1 MKYTF
6 LQETSSKMLFRHIKE
21 VENCA
26 RFIIGNYFKTVKNMP
41 IIILSLQLDTILSTE
56 DTFSFSVHTFSE
68 KYPNDMFWHVS
79 IPTKTFDTCDEEWTE
94 NIEDVLHEVKTTYS
108 SKFK

>member
-6 LQETSSKMLFRHIKE
+6 LPEASSNMLLRHIKE

-26 RFIIGNYFKTVKNMP
+26 RFIIDNYFKTVKNMP
-41 IIILSLQLDTILSTE
+41 LTIYSLQLDTMLSTE
-56 DTFSFSVHTFSE
+56 DTFSFSVRTFSE
-68 KYPNDMFWHVS
+68 KYPYEMFWNVS
-79 IPTKTFDTCDEEWTE
+79 IPTKAFDTCDEEWTE

>member
-6 LQETSSKMLFRHIKE
+6 LPEASSKMLYRHIKE

-26 RFIIGNYFKTVKNMP
+26 MFIIDNYFKTVKNIP
-41 IIILSLQLDTILSTE
+41 IKILSLQLDTTLSTE
-56 DTFSFSVHTFSE
+56 NTFSFLIRALSE
-68 KYPNDMFWHVS
+68 NHVNDMLFDVS
-79 IPTKTFDTCDEEWTE
+79 IPTKAFDTCDEKWTD
-94 NIEDVLHEVKTTYS
+94 NIEDVLHEVKTTYP